1 MPSFYH
7 KKSLGQNFLHNRKLL
22 ERISKIKK
30 LCNENV
36 IEIGPGSGSLTEF
49 ILRENP
55 KNLTVIEKDEDLKS
69 NLNKL
74 KKRYPKNFNLI
85 FDDALTFDLSTLTE
99 KKIILIGNLPY
110 NIATTLIIDWV
121 KNYKIFKA
129 LVVMVQKEVAQRLY
143 AKAEQ
148 SFIVELQFLFK
159 LMLM

>member
-55 KNLTVIEKDEDLKS
+55 KNLTVIEKDEDLKP
-69 NLNKL
+69 NLNKF

-85 FDDALTFDLSTLTE
+85 FDDALTFDLSTLS
-99 KKIILIGNLPY
+99 KK
-110 NIATTLIIDWV
+110 
-121 KNYKIFKA
+121 K
-129 LVVMVQKEVAQRLY
+129 
-143 AKAEQ
+143 
-148 SFIVELQFLFK
+148 
-159 LMLM
+159 